1 MADTQIT
8 FENIVNITKKAQEA
22 RLGTTIQSIDDKIV
36 ATANNGLSYL
46 VITEEDDL
54 TTFNDFKVFEDSI
67 VNHVT
72 ENGFKIAKGLFGISL
87 AYEISWG
94 DDFVLTEPVELPE
107 VITTTTS
114 TSPTTTTTTTEQP
127 TTTTTTTEQ
136 FVAPEL

>member
-8 FENIVNITKKAQEA
+8 FENIVNITKKAQET
-22 RLGTTIQSIDDKIV
+22 LLSDTIQSIDDEIV
-36 ATANNGLSYL
+36 VTANKGLSSL
-46 VITEEDDL
+46 VITEEDSL
-54 TTFNDFKVFEDSI
+54 ATFNNLKKFEDSI

-72 ENGFKIAKGLFGISL
+72 QNGFKIARGLYGISL

-94 DDFVLTEPVELPE
+94 DDFVLNEPVELPE

-114 TSPTTTTTTTEQP
+114 TLTTTTTTERP